1 MHEKTIETTPIFKGR
16 ILKLEVLDVELED
29 GTRTT
34 REVIRHGG
42 AVAAVA
48 RRDPD
53 QFIFVRQFRKP
64 VEGYITE
71 VVAGTLNPGEDPD
84 ACLRREIEEEIGHHT
99 QRLYRLGYIY
109 PSPGYMDE
117 KIHIYLADVI
127 PGETL
132 HSQDPDERVESV
144 TLSRD
149 HFEGMIR
156 NGEIHDAKTLSAWH
170 LFTIRERTNSADA
183 RTIHS

>member
-1 MHEKTIETTPIFKGR
+1 MHEKTIETTPIFEGR
-16 ILKLEVLDVELED
+16 ILNLEVLDVELED

-48 RRDPD
+48 RLDRD

-64 VEGYITE
+64 VERCMTE

-84 ACLRREIEEEIGHHT
+84 ACLRREIEEEIGHRTH
-99 QRLYRLGYIY
+99 RLHKLGFIY

-117 KIHIYLADVI
+117 KIHIYIADVFA
-127 PGETL
+127 GETT
-132 HSQDPDERVESV
+132 HGQDPDERVESV
-144 TLSRD
+144 TLTRD
-149 HFEGMIR
+149 QFEGLIQK
-156 NGEIHDAKTLSAWH
+156 GEIQDSKTLSAWY
-170 LFTIRERTNSADA
+170 LFTRWDGTTSIHERAWYT
-183 RTIHS
+183 

>member
-1 MHEKTIETTPIFKGR
+1 MYEKTIEITPIFEGR

-29 GTRTT
+29 GTRST

-48 RRDPD
+48 RLDAD

-64 VEGYITE
+64 VERCMTE

-84 ACLRREIEEEIGHHT
+84 ACLRREIEEEIGHRT
-99 QRLYRLGYIY
+99 QRLYKLGFIY

-117 KIHIYLADVI
+117 KIHIYIADVV
-127 PGETL
+127 PGETF

-149 HFEGMIR
+149 QFEGLIR
-156 NGEIHDAKTLSAWH
+156 NGEIHDSKTLSAWH
-170 LFTIRERTNSADA
+170 LFTVWDGTESMHAKPRTS
-183 RTIHS
+183 